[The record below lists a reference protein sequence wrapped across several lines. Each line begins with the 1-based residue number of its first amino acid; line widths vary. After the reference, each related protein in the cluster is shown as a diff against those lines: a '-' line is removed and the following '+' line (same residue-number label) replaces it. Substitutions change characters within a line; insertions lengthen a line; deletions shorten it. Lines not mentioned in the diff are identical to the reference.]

1 MNEKS
6 YPRIGETVLEK
17 TLPNGL
23 KIFIVPKPQH
33 RKKYAFFA
41 TRYGGMD
48 MQFIRNGEKCDTP
61 AGIAHY
67 LEHKMFDT
75 KDGNALQVL
84 SQNGAEPNAFTSNA
98 MTGYYFDCTEHFEE
112 NLRILLSFVSVPYF
126 TDESVEKERG
136 IIGQEIRMVEDS
148 PDWQV
153 YERLLACLYRSSPAR
168 VPIAGTV
175 ESIAGITAETLYD
188 CHHAFYCPSNMA
200 LCVVGNVDPHTVI
213 ALAEEV
219 LPRERGEEIARC
231 YGEEEDDVAAQK
243 ETVTQ
248 MEVAL
253 PQFLVGF
260 KCETN
265 EGDLLRQSLI
275 GEMAS
280 DVLLGDSSPLYQ
292 RLYDEG
298 LINSSFGGGFDQL
311 PGVAVLCAGGESGQP
326 QEVSDAILGEA
337 QRLARGLLRNACDLK
352 QHAAGLDHRNPVFG
366 RALTGTHSGL
376 SGLGGYGL
384 IGEDLDPDLTAT
396 LGVTGHGDTG
406 RLDLVGGDPGRL
418 LRLQA
423 ELTIGHLIA
432 AQGLAGHTTALHSA
446 VLHSFR
452 HQH

>member
-231 YGEEEDDVAAQK
+231 YGEEEDDAAAQK

-275 GEMAS
+275 GES
-280 DVLLGDSSPLYQ
+280 
-292 RLYDEG
+292 E
-298 LINSSFGGGFDQL
+298 
-311 PGVAVLCAGGESGQP
+311 QP
-326 QEVSDAILGEA
+326 QQVSDAILEEA
-337 QRLARGLLRNACDLK
+337 QRLAREGIDPDFFEQIRRAS
-352 QHAAGLDHRNPVFG
+352 FG
-366 RALTGTHSGL
+366 ATLRALNSFENIAI
-376 SGLGGYGL
+376 SMADGYFRGFDAL
-384 IGEDLDPDLTAT
+384 RFPEAYASIEKADVERFLRENLTDSRRAISIIEPKKE
-396 LGVTGHGDTG
+396 G
-406 RLDLVGGDPGRL
+406 
-418 LRLQA
+418 
-423 ELTIGHLIA
+423 
-432 AQGLAGHTTALHSA
+432 
-446 VLHSFR
+446 
-452 HQH
+452 